1 MALRYSPLLCNLGGR
16 EGGDEGD
23 SIVGSMIPFSHNY
36 NFLHLLPY
44 GVPIIP

>member
-1 MALRYSPLLCNLGGR
+1 
-16 EGGDEGD
+16 
-23 SIVGSMIPFSHNY
+23 VGSMIPFSHNY